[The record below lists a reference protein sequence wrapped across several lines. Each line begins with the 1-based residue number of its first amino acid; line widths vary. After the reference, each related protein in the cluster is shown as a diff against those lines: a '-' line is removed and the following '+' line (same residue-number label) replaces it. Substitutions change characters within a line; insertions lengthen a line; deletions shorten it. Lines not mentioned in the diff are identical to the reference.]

1 VRRLWLG
8 VAIVV
13 VAMGS
18 SGCAA
23 IGLTG
28 AALGAGLFN
37 AGASAAVRAGTEITR
52 GGVVYRTFSLPQ
64 DELRTAVGDT
74 LAEMEIA
81 VLRDELQDDGDR
93 RILAQAKDRDIE
105 VKLQPVTRTVTRLR
119 LVVSEGRF
127 RRDRATAAEI
137 VAQTERAVNERLLM
151 GAARGTAASS
161 LARGARR

>member
-1 VRRLWLG
+1 MKQLWLG

-28 AALGAGLFN
+28 VALGAGLFN
-37 AGASAAVRAGTEITR
+37 AGASAAVRAGTEMTR
-52 GGVVYRTFSLPQ
+52 GGVLFRTFTLSQ

-74 LAEMEIA
+74 LAAMEIA
-81 VLRDELQDDGDR
+81 VLRDELQESGDR
-93 RILAQAKDRDIE
+93 VIVAQAKDRDIE

-119 LVVSEGRF
+119 LVVSEGPF

-137 VAQTERAVNERLLM
+137 VEQTERVVDARLVTR
-151 GAARGTAASS
+151 AARGTAASS

>member
-1 VRRLWLG
+1 MKRWWLG
-8 VAIVV
+8 VAIAV

-37 AGASAAVRAGTEITR
+37 AGASAAVRAGTEVTR
-52 GGVVYRTFSLPQ
+52 GGVVYRTFSLSQ
-64 DELRTAVGDT
+64 DDLRTAVGNT

-81 VLRDELQDDGDR
+81 VIRDELLDDGDR
-93 RILAQAKDRDIE
+93 LIVAQAKDRDLE
-105 VKLQPVTRTVTRLR
+105 LKLQPVTRTVTRLR
-119 LVVSEGRF
+119 LVVSEGMF

-137 VAQTERAVNERLLM
+137 VAQTERAVEERLLTR
-151 GAARGTAASS
+151 AARGTAASS